1 MYPHVLVYSK
11 DFYSFFIEHREEFTF
26 TVRIISLDEINLLFQ
41 CKYPLLLTYGDC
53 FLDLPDRLKK
63 QWIQLPSLDVGAI
76 NAHVLD
82 AYMKLVLSPQRPVF
96 SIFTTCF
103 HSYDKIKRAYQSVL
117 CQTMLDWEWVVV
129 DDSVD
134 DHYSFLKTVLTDP
147 RVRLFKRE
155 HHGFIGNVK
164 QEAVSLCR
172 GDYVLELDHDDEI
185 VPSLLSDAVK
195 VFEDPEVGF
204 VYTDYCNLYEN
215 GEPFHYGNYFSLG
228 YGGYYRQ
235 FYKEKWVFV
244 AMSPNIN
251 SATLSHIVSVP
262 NHARMWRRC
271 VLLDIGNYN
280 EYLPICDDYE
290 LLLRTAVHTKM
301 VRIPKLGY
309 IQYMNNQQNNF
320 SLIRNSEINRLRQH
334 LTPLYYNTLR
344 IMDVME
350 QKGALDTSDLALPI
364 WKRQSFVYRYC
375 NGIASTYESYY
386 CIIGLA
392 AFHQHFIEIKRL
404 YLPQNTFLLL
414 DNRDTMKVLE
424 CFKMTRIH
432 FYSIDASESELIAY
446 FDMYKHG
453 PSKVFTAQRIPPTI
467 HGGLPKKLTIITP
480 CTRPYHLMRIKE
492 SIPFEYVEQWIIV
505 YDESV
510 TPNAHLFNDARIQEY
525 GCQGHSIAGNIQRNY
540 ALDRI
545 GDTYVYF
552 LDDDTLMHPDM
563 ASFLLTIEPN
573 HIYTF
578 DQERNAKEFPFTDK
592 LKGDTIEM
600 FHIDTAMFLIDS
612 SLIQNIRWMVD
623 EYTAD
628 AIFITEC
635 YSTHPESWIYVDR
648 TLSYYNWLT
657 HLEHT

>member
-1 MYPHVLVYSK
+1 MYPHVLVYSR
-11 DFYSFFIEHREEFTF
+11 DFYSFFTEHCDEFTF
-26 TVRIISLDEINLLFQ
+26 TIRIVSLDEIPLLFQ
-41 CKYPLLLTYGDC
+41 CNYALLLTFGDC
-53 FLDLPDRLKK
+53 FLELPERLMRRWVK
-63 QWIQLPSLDVGAI
+63 LPSLDVAVI

-82 AYMKLVLSPQRPVF
+82 AYMKLILSPQRPVF

-117 CQTMLDWEWVVV
+117 RQTIDWEWIVL
-129 DDSVD
+129 DDSID
-134 DHYSFLKTVLTDP
+134 EHFGFLQEVLTDP
-147 RVRLFKRE
+147 RVRLYKRP

-172 GDYVLELDHDDEI
+172 GEYVLELDHDDEI

-195 VFEDPEVGF
+195 AFDDPEVGF

-235 FYKEKWVFV
+235 FYKGKWIYV

-251 SATLSHIVSVP
+251 STTLSHIVSIP
-262 NHARMWRRC
+262 NHARMWRRK

-309 IQYMNNQQNNF
+309 IQYMNDDQNNF
-320 SLIRNSEINRLRQH
+320 SLIRNSEINRLREH
-334 LTPLYYNTLR
+334 LTPLLYEKLNILS
-344 IMDVME
+344 VME
-350 QKGALDTSDLALPI
+350 QKGALDTSDISLPI
-364 WKRQSFVYRYC
+364 WKRPIVYRYC
-375 NGIASTYESYY
+375 NDIASCYKTYY
-386 CIIGLA
+386 CILGVA
-392 AFHQHFIEIKRL
+392 AFHQHYATLKRL
-404 YLPQNTFLLL
+404 YVPENDFLLL
-414 DNRDTMKVLE
+414 DCSDGTILE
-424 CFKMTRIH
+424 RFKMTRIH
-432 FYSIDASESELIAY
+432 YSMESDLAFFDFY
-446 FDMYKHG
+446 KQG
-453 PSKVFTAQRIPPTI
+453 PSVVLTAQRIPPI
-467 HGGLPKKLTIITP
+467 MYGGSPKKLTIITP
-480 CTRPYHLMRIKE
+480 CTRPGNLMRLKE
-492 SIPFEYVEQWIIV
+492 SIPFDHVDQWIIV

-510 TPNAHLFNDARIQEY
+510 TPNAHLFDDARIQEY

-540 ALDRI
+540 ALDKI

-552 LDDDTLMHPDM
+552 LDDDTIMHPDM
-563 ASFLLTIEPN
+563 SEFLKTVEPN

-578 DQERNAKEFPFTDK
+578 DQQRNAKEFPFTDT

-600 FHIDTAMFLIDS
+600 FRIDTAMFLIDS
-612 SLIQNIRWMVD
+612 SLIQDIRWTVD

-648 TLSYYNWLT
+648 VLSYYNYLNDFKRKG
-657 HLEHT
+657 

>member
-1 MYPHVLVYSK
+1 MYPHVLVYSR
-11 DFYSFFIEHREEFTF
+11 DFYSFFTEHCDEFTF
-26 TVRIISLDEINLLFQ
+26 TIRIVSLDEIPLLFQ
-41 CKYPLLLTYGDC
+41 CNYALLLTFGDC
-53 FLDLPDRLKK
+53 FIELPERLMRR
-63 QWIQLPSLDVGAI
+63 WIKLPSLDVAVI

-82 AYMKLVLSPQRPVF
+82 AYMKLILSPQRPVF

-117 CQTMLDWEWVVV
+117 RQTIDWEWIVL
-129 DDSVD
+129 DDSID
-134 DHYSFLKTVLTDP
+134 EHFGFLQEVLTDP
-147 RVRLFKRE
+147 RVRLYKRP

-172 GDYVLELDHDDEI
+172 GEYVLELDHDDEI

-195 VFEDPEVGF
+195 AFDDPEVGF

-235 FYKEKWVFV
+235 FYKGKWIYV

-251 SATLSHIVSVP
+251 STTLSHIVSIP
-262 NHARMWRRC
+262 NHARMWRRK

-309 IQYMNNQQNNF
+309 IQYMNDDQNNF
-320 SLIRNSEINRLRQH
+320 SLIRNSEINRLREH
-334 LTPLYYNTLR
+334 LTPLLYEKLNILS
-344 IMDVME
+344 VME
-350 QKGALDTSDLALPI
+350 QKGALDTSDISLPI
-364 WKRQSFVYRYC
+364 WKRPIVYRYC
-375 NGIASTYESYY
+375 NGIASCYKTYY
-386 CIIGLA
+386 CILGVA
-392 AFHQHFIEIKRL
+392 AFHQHYATLKRL
-404 YLPQNTFLLL
+404 YVPENDFLLL
-414 DNRDTMKVLE
+414 DCSDGTILE
-424 CFKMTRIH
+424 RFKMTRIH
-432 FYSIDASESELIAY
+432 YSMESDLAFFDFY
-446 FDMYKHG
+446 KQG
-453 PSKVFTAQRIPPTI
+453 PSVVLTAQRIPPII
-467 HGGLPKKLTIITP
+467 HGGSPKKLTIITP
-480 CTRPYHLMRIKE
+480 CTRPGNLMRLKE
-492 SIPFEYVEQWIIV
+492 SIPFDHVDQWIIV

-510 TPNAHLFNDARIQEY
+510 TPNAHLFDDARIQEY

-540 ALDRI
+540 ALDKI

-552 LDDDTLMHPDM
+552 LDDDTIMHPDM
-563 ASFLLTIEPN
+563 SEFLKTVEPN

-578 DQERNAKEFPFTDK
+578 DQQRNAKEFPFTEI

-600 FHIDTAMFLIDS
+600 FRIDTAMFLIDS
-612 SLIQNIRWMVD
+612 SLIQDIRWSVD

-648 TLSYYNWLT
+648 VLSYYNYLNDFKRKG
-657 HLEHT
+657 

>member
-1 MYPHVLVYSK
+1 MYPNVLVYSK
-11 DFYSFFIEHREEFTF
+11 DFYSFFTEHCDEFTF
-26 TVRIISLDEINLLFQ
+26 TIRIVTLDEITLLFQ
-41 CKYPLLLTYGDC
+41 CKYALLVTYGDC
-53 FLDLPDRLKK
+53 FLDLPERLLRR
-63 QWIQLPSLDVGAI
+63 WIKLPSLDVNVI
-76 NAHVLD
+76 NAHVVD
-82 AYMKLVLSPQRPVF
+82 AYMKLILTPQRPVF

-103 HSYDKIKRAYQSVL
+103 HSYDKIHRAYQSVL
-117 CQTMLDWEWVVV
+117 RQTLRDWEWVIL
-129 DDSVD
+129 DDSID
-134 DHYSFLKTVLTDP
+134 EGHYAFLKGVLTDP
-147 RVRLFKRE
+147 RIRLYKHE

-185 VPSLLSDAVK
+185 VPSLLSDAAK
-195 VFEDPEVGF
+195 VFEDTEVGF

-215 GEPFHYGNYFSLG
+215 GDPFHYGDYFSLG

-235 FYKEKWVFV
+235 FYEGKWVYV

-251 SATLSHIVSVP
+251 STTLSHIVSIP
-262 NHARMWRRC
+262 NHARMWRRK
-271 VLLDIGNYN
+271 VLLDMGNYN

-309 IQYMNNQQNNF
+309 IQYMNAHANNF
-320 SLIRNSEINRLRQH
+320 SLIRNSEINRLREH
-334 LTPLYYNTLR
+334 LTPLLYEKLH
-344 IMDVME
+344 ILSVME
-350 QKGALDTSDLALPI
+350 QQGGIDTSDLSPI
-364 WKRQSFVYRYC
+364 WKRTSYPYC
-375 NGIASTYESYY
+375 NGIATCYKTYY
-386 CIIGLA
+386 CILGLA
-392 AFHQHFIEIKRL
+392 AFHQHYATIKQL
-404 YLPQNTFLLL
+404 YLPEHDFLLL
-414 DNRDTMKVLE
+414 DRSDVGKILE
-424 CFKMTRIH
+424 RFKMTRIKY
-432 FYSIDASESELIAY
+432 YSIEELAY
-446 FDMYKHG
+446 FDFYKQG
-453 PSKVFTAQRIPPTI
+453 PSVVLTAQRIPPTI
-467 HGGLPKKLTIITP
+467 HGGSPKKLTIITP
-480 CTRPYHLMRIKE
+480 CTRPGNLMRIKE
-492 SIPFEYVEQWIIV
+492 SIPFEHVAAWIIV
-505 YDESV
+505 YDEAV

-563 ASFLLTIEPN
+563 GSFLETVEPN

-578 DQERNAKEFPFTDK
+578 DQQRNVQEFPFTER

-612 SLIQNIRWMVD
+612 ALIQNIRWTVD

-648 TLSYYNWLT
+648 VLSYYNWLT